1 MLKHKEQLLRL
12 SKKIFFSSP
21 FIWLSPS
28 SVLAGGTNK
37 PLRHWAGLKAIRLM
51 EHLSANHNPIFLLM
65 KHYPLLV
72 NLQQWDEAFGS
83 PNKSSTAPE
92 RKAKEWYSNKMLMLK
107 IHINL
112 SVWDGGGECHSLTL
126 LTLAIIK
133 LDFINSWGL
142 LTLST
147 KKLYYYYTI
156 ILLIILYYFYF
167 RFRCGSP
174 VHSAYLCVFCVWVCV
189 LALELKVSVKLELL
203 PLPCTS
209 QVTAYIHVCSD
220 SYYILYVV

>member
-1 MLKHKEQLLRL
+1 MTIIYYDVIRRNKSIFNWFIIIFLSFSPMLKHKEQLLRL
-12 SKKIFFSSP
+12 LKKIFFSCSP

-28 SVLAGGTNK
+28 SVLAGRTNK

-92 RKAKEWYSNKMLMLK
+92 RKTKEWYSNKMLMLK

-142 LTLST
+142 LNVLSQHQ
-147 KKLYYYYTI
+147 KMGCFFFSLF
-156 ILLIILYYFYF
+156 LF
-167 RFRCGSP
+167 
-174 VHSAYLCVFCVWVCV
+174 
-189 LALELKVSVKLELL
+189 
-203 PLPCTS
+203 
-209 QVTAYIHVCSD
+209 
-220 SYYILYVV
+220 

>member
-12 SKKIFFSSP
+12 SKKIFFSCSP

-147 KKLYYYYTI
+147 KKWGVFFSH
-156 ILLIILYYFYF
+156 YFYF

-174 VHSAYLCVFCVWVCV
+174 VHSAYLCVFLCLSVCV
-189 LALELKVSVKLELL
+189 SLRAKGQ
-203 PLPCTS
+203 C
-209 QVTAYIHVCSD
+209 
-220 SYYILYVV
+220 

>member
-12 SKKIFFSSP
+12 SKKIFSSP

-28 SVLAGGTNK
+28 WVLAGGTNK

-72 NLQQWDEAFGS
+72 NLQQWDEALGN
-83 PNKSSTAPE
+83 PNKSFTAPE
-92 RKAKEWYSNKMLMLK
+92 RKAKEWYSNKMHMLK

-112 SVWDGGGECHSLTL
+112 SVWDGGRECHSLTL

-133 LDFINSWGL
+133 LDFINSRRLLNVLSQHQKMGCFFPTIFILGL
-142 LTLST
+142 DVDPLST
-147 KKLYYYYTI
+147 L
-156 ILLIILYYFYF
+156 
-167 RFRCGSP
+167 CMC
-174 VHSAYLCVFCVWVCV
+174 VCVFLCMSVCV
-189 LALELKVSVKLELL
+189 SLRAKGQ
-203 PLPCTS
+203 C
-209 QVTAYIHVCSD
+209 
-220 SYYILYVV
+220 